1 MHYIAQQGL
10 KRQIE
15 KQKQDEQRYQ
25 LMNRVSGIGSN
36 RTAADEVPF
45 QRSHRTS
52 MTDAL
57 KEVRKNKST
66 IPDGHYLRPENHK
79 GFYE

>member
-10 KRQIE
+10 KRHLE
-15 KQKQDEQRYQ
+15 KQQRDEERQQ
-25 LMNRVSGIGSN
+25 FLNKISGNGSI
-36 RTAADEVPF
+36 RTASDEVPF
-45 QRSHRTS
+45 QKSHRTS

-66 IPDGHYLRPENHK
+66 IPDGHYLRPDNHK

>member
-10 KRQIE
+10 KRHLE
-15 KQKQDEQRYQ
+15 KQQRDEERIQFVNK
-25 LMNRVSGIGSN
+25 LSGNGSIK
-36 RTAADEVPF
+36 TSSDEVPF
-45 QRSHRTS
+45 QKKHYTS
-52 MTDAL
+52 MNDAL

>member
-10 KRQIE
+10 KRHLE
-15 KQKQDEQRYQ
+15 KQRRDEE
-25 LMNRVSGIGSN
+25 RVRFVNQISGVGTN
-36 RTAADEVPF
+36 KTAADEVPF
-45 QRSHRTS
+45 QKSHRTS

-57 KEVRKNKST
+57 KEVRKNKSA